1 MSSFRVILPCQ
12 AAPGSGY
19 KRLVI
24 LVDRVSRLLA
34 APASWIHLLG
44 VGQQAM
50 DRWRRRERA
59 SGRKGKTDRHERKN
73 EELAEG
79 ENNRTRTRIAELE
92 RI

>member
-1 MSSFRVILPCQ
+1 MKRALASRKMVKLP
-12 AAPGSGY
+12 
-19 KRLVI
+19 
-24 LVDRVSRLLA
+24 
-34 APASWIHLLG
+34 IHLLG